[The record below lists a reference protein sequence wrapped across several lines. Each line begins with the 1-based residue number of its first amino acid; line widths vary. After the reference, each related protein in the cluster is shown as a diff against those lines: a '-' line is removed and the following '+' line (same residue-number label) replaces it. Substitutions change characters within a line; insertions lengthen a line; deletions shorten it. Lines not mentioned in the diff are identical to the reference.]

1 MIFVYILKLEHGKYY
16 IGKTKHPDF
25 RINHHFNKT
34 GSYWT
39 LMHKPLEL
47 IELIDNCD
55 EFDEDKYTKKYMS
68 IYGID
73 NVRGG
78 SYCEIIFS
86 SQTRQFIK
94 RELNSATNTC
104 FYCGNKGHFI
114 RDCDS
119 YTMNNNTI
127 NNNTMNNNTINNN
140 TINNNTINNNTRNN
154 HKIKEN
160 DTRTYNVNNKLSKQM
175 KNKYYKNKNNNYR
188 HQTLDIKNNYCYKC
202 CKKGHH
208 PSTCNFT

>member
-1 MIFVYILKLEHGKYY
+1 MLFIYILKLENDKYY
-16 IGKTKHPDF
+16 IGKTKNPDF
-25 RINHHFNKT
+25 RINNHFNKA

-39 LMHKPLEL
+39 LMHKPLEV
-47 IELIDNCD
+47 IELIENCD

-78 SYCEIIFS
+78 SYCEIVFS

-94 RELNSATNTC
+94 RELNSATDKC

-114 RDCDS
+114 KDCES
-119 YTMNNNTI
+119 YNIGKMNYSNKTKNYKNNI
-127 NNNTMNNNTINNN
+127 NSNSSNSNSSNSNSNEIN
-140 TINNNTINNNTRNN
+140 
-154 HKIKEN
+154 KYSVSK
-160 DTRTYNVNNKLSKQM
+160 KLSKQM
-175 KNKYYKNKNNNYR
+175 KKKYYKNKNNYNYKNSNN
-188 HQTLDIKNNYCYKC
+188 HKLNVKNNYCYKC

-208 PSTCNFT
+208 PSTCNF

>member
-1 MIFVYILKLEHGKYY
+1 MLFIYILKLENDKYY
-16 IGKTKHPDF
+16 IGKTKNPDF
-25 RINHHFNKT
+25 RINNHFNKA

-39 LMHKPLEL
+39 LMHKPLEV
-47 IELIDNCD
+47 IELIENCD

-78 SYCEIIFS
+78 SYCEIVFS

-94 RELNSATNTC
+94 RELNSATDKC

-114 RDCDS
+114 QDCEYYNIGKMNDS
-119 YTMNNNTI
+119 NKTKNYNNNSSI
-127 NNNTMNNNTINNN
+127 NSSNSDSDSDSNSNET
-140 TINNNTINNNTRNN
+140 
-154 HKIKEN
+154 KIYSASK
-160 DTRTYNVNNKLSKQM
+160 KLSKQM
-175 KNKYYKNKNNNYR
+175 KKKYYKNKNSYNYKNSNN
-188 HQTLDIKNNYCYKC
+188 HKLNIKNNYCYKC

-208 PSTCNFT
+208 PSTCNF